1 MDAAPPKRFE
11 TAFDRLHDIV
21 AAQVGLTE
29 FGGGDYRTGLRV
41 LLQSIDYDPILTE
54 EGRALV
60 WRHLIETLTSRVR
73 AFHSMAQL
81 PEHERQVIHKPVVIT
96 GIPRTGTTALHKLM
110 AVDPQFQGLEKW
122 LLSAPMP
129 RPPRDTWSSHPLFM
143 QEIER
148 LQAHFTVSPQ
158 LRAAHNLVAEDVE
171 ECLWVQRQSFVSNF
185 WTCAWS
191 SASYDA
197 WWQSQSEVR
206 SYEYLCRNLKLIG
219 SNDPDKRWLL
229 KNPSHILNLDLLF
242 EVMPDAIVI
251 QTHRDPA
258 RAIPSLCALLMHRH
272 SLMEVGRREQ
282 RARLMMGREIG
293 KWAKGVR
300 DAERTREEQSGRVMD
315 VLHSEFHSNPMATI
329 RRIYTFLGL
338 ELSPEIGAK
347 MSARIAAAPETSH
360 GTHRYD
366 VADFDMTEDEIHE
379 RFGAYVDRFD
389 LKPR

>member
-1 MDAAPPKRFE
+1 MDAAPPERFE
-11 TAFDRLHDIV
+11 PAFDRLHEVV
-21 AAQVGLTE
+21 AARVGHCQ
-29 FGGGDYRTGLRV
+29 FGDDDYHVGLRV

-54 EGRALV
+54 QGRAVV
-60 WRHLIETLTSRVR
+60 WRHLIDTLTSRAR
-73 AFHSMAQL
+73 ACRSMA
-81 PEHERQVIHKPVVIT
+81 EHPDYERQVISNPVVIT

-129 RPPRDTWSSHPLFM
+129 RPPRETWSNHPLFM

-148 LQAHFTVSPQ
+148 LKAHFAASPQ

-197 WWQSQSEVR
+197 WWQSQSELR

-219 SNDPDKRWLL
+219 SNDPGRRWLL
-229 KNPSHILNLDLLF
+229 KNPSHMLNLDLLF

-258 RAIPSLCALLMHRH
+258 RAVPSLCALLMSRH
-272 SLMEVGRREQ
+272 SLMEVGRAEQ

-293 KWAKGVR
+293 KWARGVR
-300 DAERTREEQSGRVMD
+300 KAERTRQAHAHRIMD
-315 VLHSEFHSNPMATI
+315 VLHVEFHANPMATI
-329 RRIYTFLGL
+329 
-338 ELSPEIGAK
+338 
-347 MSARIAAAPETSH
+347 AR
-360 GTHRYD
+360 
-366 VADFDMTEDEIHE
+366 
-379 RFGAYVDRFD
+379 
-389 LKPR
+389 LQ